1 MREKINI
8 GLLTDSKPISRCP
21 NLFAVSQGDMKG
33 EIDLQWDP
41 VAEARYYMVQV
52 SVYSCNLN
60 WVQFDII
67 SRSSYTISGL
77 RSGKKY
83 CFRVCAVNKA
93 GKGPWGEIISKIA
106 P

>member
-8 GLLTDSKPISRCP
+8 SALTDSCPIEFYP
-21 NLFAVSQGDMKG
+21 KLFAASEGDMKG

-41 VAEARYYMVQV
+41 VTDARFYMIQL

-77 RSGKKY
+77 RSGKRY
-83 CFRVCAVNKA
+83 CFRVCAVNKG
-93 GKGPWGEIISKIA
+93 GKGPWSEIICKIA